1 MTKLYYVETNGYDM
15 VVADHGNY
23 RAILTDS
30 NAFCV
35 RDNRDRAQEF
45 LNEIED
51 DSSWETTE
59 ATVEELTADEQTKV
73 HAVVEKEL

>member
-1 MTKLYYVETNGYDM
+1 MKLYYVETNGYDM
-15 VVADHGNY
+15 VVADHGDR

-30 NAFCV
+30 PAFCV
-35 RDNRDRAQEF
+35 RDNRDHAEEF

-59 ATVEELTADEQTKV
+59 ATVEELTSGAETRI
-73 HAVVEKEL
+73 HAEIEKEL